1 GKIDGFG
8 SITII
13 SPESGGAIVNLGD
26 SGIVGLGSGTIIS
39 THFS

>member
-1 GKIDGFG
+1 GKINGFG

-13 SPESGGAIVNLGD
+13 GSRGGGAIINLG
-26 SGIVGLGSGTIIS
+26 SGGIVGLGDGAIVS